1 MKGAHKVI
9 SMAKRPTLLQHFRSF
24 AYQNSIDDL
33 DTALEYFTVFGG
45 TGWDIDTSK
54 SVDVLI
60 KEKVLSNYE
69 PLHNAITRFTHGNML
84 YHLLLSIIARGEE
97 HEDAVF
103 KKARVGRD
111 KGEEAMDYLEM
122 KSLLKFSPSV
132 EKPVK
137 SSDARSDKVLFEL
150 PFMRFWFATVS
161 PYYKSIS
168 SGDFTEFE
176 ENWNKLRDNFSI
188 LLSNL
193 LVLELV
199 KEHFAAAFVEDPI
212 VSIGSYYDKQ
222 TEIAILA
229 KRKSGKM
236 LAGACKYAVAPAKT
250 NMLDA
255 LKQKCQTAELDVSD
269 YVLFSKNGFT
279 PELEQMKE
287 STVTLLSQKHLSLLL
302 NDLSKDDL
310 LVYKNKKY

>member
-1 MKGAHKVI
+1 
-9 SMAKRPTLLQHFRSF
+9 MAKHPTLLQHFRSF
-24 AYQNSIDDL
+24 AYQNKLNDFEK
-33 DTALEYFTVFGG
+33 ALEYFTVFGG

-54 SVDVLI
+54 SVDALI
-60 KEKVLSNYE
+60 EEKVLRNYE
-69 PLHNAITRFTHGNML
+69 PLHNGIIRFTHGNAL
-84 YHLLLSIIARGEE
+84 YHMLLSIIALGES

-122 KSLLKFSPSV
+122 KSLLKFDSSI
-132 EKPVK
+132 EKPLK
-137 SSDARSDKVLFEL
+137 SSDGKSDKVSFDL

-161 PYYKSIS
+161 PYYKSVS
-168 SGDFTEFE
+168 TGDFSESE
-176 ENWNKLRDNFSI
+176 KKWNALRGNFSI

-199 KEHFAAAFVEDPI
+199 KQTFDKKYTDDPI

-222 TEIAILA
+222 TEIDILA

-236 LAGACKYAVAPAKT
+236 LAGACKYSEKPAKT
-250 NMLDA
+250 NMLETV
-255 LKQKCQTAELDVSD
+255 KEKCEKAELDIAD

-279 PELEQMKE
+279 TEVVESKELN
-287 STVTLLSQKHLSLLL
+287 TTLLSGEDLSLLL
-302 NDLSKDDL
+302 DDLSDKDL